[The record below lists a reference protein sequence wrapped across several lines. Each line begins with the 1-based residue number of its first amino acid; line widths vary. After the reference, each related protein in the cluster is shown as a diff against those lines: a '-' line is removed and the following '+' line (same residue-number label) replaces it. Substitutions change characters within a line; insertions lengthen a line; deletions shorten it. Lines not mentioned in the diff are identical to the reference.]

1 MLYTIIVVIIALIAL
16 LLTLT
21 VLLQN
26 SDGSGMNAMVGGA
39 SAQMMG
45 SRRASDILSKSTTV
59 LGTSFLVLCVVAN
72 FAIDKGEKV
81 GRSAVQSTVPAMQA
95 PADFSQPTQTAPAV
109 PAEDGG
115 SDQTPAEGGN

>member
-1 MLYTIIVVIIALIAL
+1 MLYTIIVILIAIVCL
-16 LLTLT
+16 LLTLV

-45 SRRASDILSKSTTV
+45 TRRTSDILSKSTTV
-59 LGTSFLVLCVVAN
+59 LGTAFLVLCVVAN
-72 FAIDKGEKV
+72 FAIDKQAP
-81 GRSAVQSTVPAMQA
+81 SAIPAVQSTVPAMSA
-95 PADFSQPTQTAPAV
+95 PADFSQPAESAPAV

-115 SDQTPAEGGN
+115 NTPAEGGN